1 MAVGLKLL
9 LFSTMTDEY
18 TGTGGEVGVVLDNP
32 GTDSGPAVAGVG
44 LDPAKA
50 ECGVELLVSLLSL
63 VPLST
68 SRTWCPCPRTW
79 YLDSVPSILISQLC
93 P

>member
-1 MAVGLKLL
+1 
-9 LFSTMTDEY
+9 MTDEY

-44 LDPAKA
+44 LDLGNPARA
-50 ECGVELLVSLLSL
+50 ECGVELLVSLLSP

-68 SRTWCPCPRTW
+68 SRTWSPCPRTW
-79 YLDSVPSILISQLC
+79 YLDPVPSPSALKN
-93 P
+93 PNF